1 MTAHTAM
8 AGYGTEWSEE
18 TYRLDEIGHKCS
30 LPQVIQV
37 TEGIYRP
44 DEVYC
49 FSAGDILKVDQCVQ
63 LQKVEA
69 QVAKTPVRLADHDSG
84 YDFLKEAKPISIPLN
99 YKGKLKVIT
108 EIKKYTSVRELATDL
123 PPYAQFLQA
132 LTVSTEDGKSLNIVA
147 GTKVELDR
155 VRLGP
160 DRLIMRIIDGGRRQV
175 DVLLSKSCQFRSIQD
190 ETEYTL
196 TEMIER
202 YQLPQTIQFLHSRV
216 EQNDTQ
222 DPLEELGQ
230 TVTVPVSA
238 LRINKIIS
246 QTVLIGHYSEPDS
259 HKRTIVLVPLDSQD
273 IREIPVKLYEGVEDY
288 PDVGQLLLE
297 KLGTALTKGPYSCC
311 KLTRVSEDIL
321 DAVNKTCKDTKD
333 VAPPPVPRRRERR
346 KSEDPPK
353 IAPRARKVEG
363 NAPPV
368 PPRPRTIGETGYSY
382 MKGQYDKEYEEC
394 KALGPAPP
402 PPIAST
408 SSASWST
415 VSPQRS
421 PTSPKS
427 KTFPF
432 IKGKKDKSKE
442 KGAAQTPKTGVY
454 IPANPPKVSGGATKE
469 KDEECDT
476 DGHHYDKIDE
486 SRLDH
491 GYPIQ
496 TKPVAHVSPQAKSS
510 GGAQTKPHKTKPLSE
525 KDFYQLNIEELQ
537 ERLIKNGLGK
547 FATFCFDK
555 RLNGNFFAKMTEEEF
570 KTLELSPTDEL
581 KLRKLIQG
589 HHPNTRL

>member
-1 MTAHTAM
+1 MPYFLQKIKVKNKNVVCCNFAWRFHNKM

-155 VRLGP
+155 VRLEP

-202 YQLPQTIQFLHSRV
+202 SEFLH
-216 EQNDTQ
+216 
-222 DPLEELGQ
+222 
-230 TVTVPVSA
+230 
-238 LRINKIIS
+238 
-246 QTVLIGHYSEPDS
+246 
-259 HKRTIVLVPLDSQD
+259 
-273 IREIPVKLYEGVEDY
+273 
-288 PDVGQLLLE
+288 
-297 KLGTALTKGPYSCC
+297 
-311 KLTRVSEDIL
+311 
-321 DAVNKTCKDTKD
+321 
-333 VAPPPVPRRRERR
+333 
-346 KSEDPPK
+346 
-353 IAPRARKVEG
+353 
-363 NAPPV
+363 
-368 PPRPRTIGETGYSY
+368 
-382 MKGQYDKEYEEC
+382 
-394 KALGPAPP
+394 
-402 PPIAST
+402 
-408 SSASWST
+408 
-415 VSPQRS
+415 
-421 PTSPKS
+421 
-427 KTFPF
+427 
-432 IKGKKDKSKE
+432 
-442 KGAAQTPKTGVY
+442 
-454 IPANPPKVSGGATKE
+454 
-469 KDEECDT
+469 
-476 DGHHYDKIDE
+476 
-486 SRLDH
+486 
-491 GYPIQ
+491 
-496 TKPVAHVSPQAKSS
+496 
-510 GGAQTKPHKTKPLSE
+510 
-525 KDFYQLNIEELQ
+525 
-537 ERLIKNGLGK
+537 
-547 FATFCFDK
+547 
-555 RLNGNFFAKMTEEEF
+555 
-570 KTLELSPTDEL
+570 
-581 KLRKLIQG
+581 
-589 HHPNTRL
+589 